1 MAAGF
6 GLAKAGSKTN
16 TCLGSAPH
24 PRPYAV
30 EYLVSFCFNI
40 DAQRLT
46 CGRPDVGACECR
58 HRRSPPSGLQRSR
71 LKKPMQQLW
80 QRWHL
85 PARQSSSCIV
95 ELVVVCEP
103 LPRWPLRLQRQTK
116 DTQLREDASS
126 PQSLNMSKKCGAIEY
141 RFHGVIMEL
150 RTLVL
155 ERAMYN
161 IYIYTYIHVC
171 TYRVYIHTCMG
182 VWQVLE
188 AHGLLASLRAQ
199 MLRMESSHL
208 TNALGVARQGQ
219 PWAARTCYVS
229 FWFLI

>member
-1 MAAGF
+1 MLKAAKPLAIAQAQAPRKRGRGVCPGPLCRGSEMAAGF

-58 HRRSPPSGLQRSR
+58 HRRSPPSGLQRSH

-95 ELVVVCEP
+95 ELVVVCELWAQGTRP
-103 LPRWPLRLQRQTK
+103 ATSRK
-116 DTQLREDASS
+116 AST
-126 PQSLNMSKKCGAIEY
+126 SLAFKITEANQGYPTAGRCEFPAKPEY
-141 RFHGVIMEL
+141 VKEVR
-150 RTLVL
+150 R
-155 ERAMYN
+155 
-161 IYIYTYIHVC
+161 
-171 TYRVYIHTCMG
+171 YRVQIPWGDNGIENTC
-182 VWQVLE
+182 
-188 AHGLLASLRAQ
+188 
-199 MLRMESSHL
+199 
-208 TNALGVARQGQ
+208 T
-219 PWAARTCYVS
+219 
-229 FWFLI
+229 